1 MHARALRPRPARC
14 GPYALAILPALLAGA
29 ACQPAFVQD
38 SAYATALP
46 SGARRGV
53 PDLPLVQRVPADA
66 PSGSITPSFG
76 EAVLSA
82 ANARAATAS
91 TCASGFAD
99 LDALKSAACSAPAA
113 EDASSS
119 PAVDWDAFDVAYA
132 AAGRRASRR
141 APPNDAADSDD
152 VSEDDTDADDDTDTD
167 AAAANAPYDPLRV
180 PSGCA
185 FGCIP
190 TKPSTSS
197 SPPLARVAAAL
208 PWGGKCFTRVDATG
222 EDAEDELLVKPTSP
236 DGKTSKLSGEKVP
249 LVAKVKNRIK
259 ERGGANADAER
270 VAAPARAYFGQ
281 SAFDGLPAIIVDYR
295 GQKRFG
301 RFRDEVRHVGCG
313 VWLGKTYL
321 TDKDEGNEKNASET
335 ETLAESLAAVGGV
348 KLSPVVTAVI
358 ERAMPVFE
366 PGEPPPHVLDFTL
379 YATAGES

>member
-14 GPYALAILPALLAGA
+14 APYALAILPALLAGA
-29 ACQPAFVQD
+29 ACQPAFLQD

-66 PSGSITPSFG
+66 PSGSIAPSFG
-76 EAVLSA
+76 EAVLSV

-119 PAVDWDAFDVAYA
+119 PAVDWDAFDAAYA

-141 APPNDAADSDD
+141 APPNEAADSDD
-152 VSEDDTDADDDTDTD
+152 VSEDDTDADAD
-167 AAAANAPYDPLRV
+167 AANAHYDPLRV

-190 TKPSTSS
+190 TKPSTAS

-222 EDAEDELLVKPTSP
+222 EDAEDEMLVKPTSP

-259 ERGGANADAER
+259 ERGGTNADAER

-321 TDKDEGNEKNASET
+321 TDKDENDEKNTSET

>member
-66 PSGSITPSFG
+66 PSGSIAPSFG

-119 PAVDWDAFDVAYA
+119 PAVDWDAFDAAYA

-141 APPNDAADSDD
+141 APPNEAASSDD
-152 VSEDDTDADDDTDTD
+152 VSDDVSDDDTDADAD

-222 EDAEDELLVKPTSP
+222 EDAEDEMLVKPTSP
-236 DGKTSKLSGEKVP
+236 DGKTSKL
-249 LVAKVKNRIK
+249 VAKVKNRIK
-259 ERGGANADAER
+259 ERGGTNADAER

-281 SAFDGLPAIIVDYR
+281 SAFDGLPALIVDYR

-321 TDKDEGNEKNASET
+321 TDKDEKNEKNTSET

>member
-14 GPYALAILPALLAGA
+14 APYALAILPALLAGA

-66 PSGSITPSFG
+66 PSGSIAPSFG

-119 PAVDWDAFDVAYA
+119 PAVDWDAFDAAYA

-141 APPNDAADSDD
+141 APPNEAADSDD
-152 VSEDDTDADDDTDTD
+152 VSEDDTDADADAD
-167 AAAANAPYDPLRV
+167 AAAANAHYDPLRV

-190 TKPSTSS
+190 TKPSTAS

-222 EDAEDELLVKPTSP
+222 EDAEDEMLVKPTSP
-236 DGKTSKLSGEKVP
+236 DGKTSKL
-249 LVAKVKNRIK
+249 VAKVKNRIK
-259 ERGGANADAER
+259 ERGGTNADAER

-321 TDKDEGNEKNASET
+321 TDKDEKNEKNTSET